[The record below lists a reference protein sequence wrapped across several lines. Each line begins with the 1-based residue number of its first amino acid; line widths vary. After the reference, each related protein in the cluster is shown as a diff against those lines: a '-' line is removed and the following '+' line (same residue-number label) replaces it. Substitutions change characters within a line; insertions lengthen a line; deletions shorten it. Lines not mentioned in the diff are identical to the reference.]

1 MDAHEAVR
9 WRLIGVVKL
18 YRGAPERTAQS
29 LEKKRCYAAQMTFL
43 LKYVDPHST
52 RIHVK
57 ARNPTATSA
66 VIACSPLTADFL
78 RALFFA

>member
-1 MDAHEAVR
+1 
-9 WRLIGVVKL
+9 
-18 YRGAPERTAQS
+18 
-29 LEKKRCYAAQMTFL
+29 L